1 MPYQIRKV
9 INKPCYR
16 VTRKSNKSN
25 KSNKITSNKITAKC
39 TTMSKAK
46 RQVRL
51 LNAIRYNP
59 NFRRRTTKTKK

>member
-16 VTRKSNKSN
+16 VTRKSSN
-25 KSNKITSNKITAKC
+25 KSKKSKKSNKITAKC

-59 NFRRRTTKTKK
+59 NFVPVKK

>member
-16 VTRKSNKSN
+16 VTRKSSKKSN
-25 KSNKITSNKITAKC
+25 KSNKITAKC

-59 NFRRRTTKTKK
+59 NFRPVMK